1 MSEPGESVEGTA
13 LRELREETSLR
24 ARVDRLSGVYYK
36 RQNDSHHLVFRCSV
50 EDDAVPVPSSDEIAE
65 CGFFQRSELPR
76 PISDFTV
83 RRIDDA
89 LAGIAPEA
97 VVTIERVGWL
107 DSPGVGGPYAAPRP
121 LASYAPTIVIVRR
134 TSAVVAVFA
143 VTVTR

>member
-1 MSEPGESVEGTA
+1 VAVLDDLGRILLVRHTYGPLNWELPGGMSEPGESVEGTA

-107 DSPGVGGPYAAPRP
+107 D
-121 LASYAPTIVIVRR
+121 
-134 TSAVVAVFA
+134 
-143 VTVTR
+143 